1 MLILWKKLPRAFL
14 KELVTIDDEKTFK
27 TIIESLQKLKY
38 TVFYKILDA
47 QNFGLTQ
54 KTRGFPLV
62 KEYKKLVKCR
72 N

>member
-1 MLILWKKLPRAFL
+1 M
-14 KELVTIDDEKTFK
+14 DDEKTCK